1 MKTIGFVISKKENE
15 NRRALLPQDLS
26 AIKYLHQVYVETGY
40 GEVLGYTDNDYRT
53 KGVNMCSREEALS
66 KDIICDPKVGDA
78 EYLNALHPGQTIFGW
93 IHAVQ
98 NRKITDQLI
107 ANSLTAIAWE
117 DMFYKG
123 KHLFWRN
130 NEIAGEAAIMH
141 AFTLH
146 GIFPYDTKVA
156 ILGNGNSA
164 RGAYRI
170 LAALGAEVV
179 QYNRRS
185 EQLFKEDLED
195 FDVIVNAI
203 LWDTN
208 RKDHIIYK
216 EEIQSSPVI
225 SRKLNV
231 AEELIQGDRLR
242 IIWQPGRI
250 CEITYQGNLT
260 FSVSA
265 SQNTRIIEGD
275 TFECSLL
282 IEGEPL
288 YIDNLRQG
296 NRPPIAYV
304 CGKKSGILFERI
316 TENKGKEE

>member
-1 MKTIGFVISKKENE
+1 MKEQLCIDIEKSLGKRLCTPKDFEMLRERIYNRLHILISTTTIKRVWG
-15 NRRALLPQDLS
+15 
-26 AIKYLHQVYVETGY
+26 YLHDDV
-40 GEVLGYTDNDYRT
+40 
-53 KGVNMCSREEALS
+53 
-66 KDIICDPKVGDA
+66 
-78 EYLNALHPGQTIFGW
+78 QTRQSTF
-93 IHAVQ
+93 
-98 NRKITDQLI
+98 D
-107 ANSLTAIAWE
+107 
-117 DMFYKG
+117 
-123 KHLFWRN
+123 
-130 NEIAGEAAIMH
+130 
-141 AFTLH
+141 
-146 GIFPYDTKVA
+146 
-156 ILGNGNSA
+156 
-164 RGAYRI
+164 I
-170 LAALGAEVV
+170 LAKFIGY
-179 QYNRRS
+179 QDY
-185 EQLFKEDLED
+185 KDY
-195 FDVIVNAI
+195 
-203 LWDTN
+203 TN
-208 RKDHIIYK
+208 NHIIYK